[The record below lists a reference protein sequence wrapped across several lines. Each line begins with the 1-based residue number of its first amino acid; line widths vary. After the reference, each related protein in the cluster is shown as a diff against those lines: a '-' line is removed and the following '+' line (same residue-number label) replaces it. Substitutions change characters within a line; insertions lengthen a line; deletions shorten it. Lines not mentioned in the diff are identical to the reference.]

1 MPHRQRAAEL
11 VDRLARTAHALQ
23 FADGL
28 KPAQW
33 VALRF
38 LARANRYSCTPG
50 ALADFLGTT
59 KGTASQTLIALE
71 AKGYIYRSRST
82 ADRRSVQ
89 ICLTPKGQEAL
100 SHDPLCMVQRA
111 MGDLSGE
118 EQSLLIDCLQRL
130 LRHIQGELGQPAFGP
145 CGECANFRPDCL
157 DECGTAVC
165 RCGLTGEAML
175 GEDLAKICVDFVPAK
190 ATG

>member
-11 VDRLARTAHALQ
+11 VDRLARTAHGLQ

-71 AKGYIYRSRST
+71 SKGYIERARST

-89 ICLTPKGQEAL
+89 ICLTPKGQAAL
-100 SHDPLCMVQRA
+100 ARDPLCAVQRA
-111 MGDLSGE
+111 MAELSDGE
-118 EQSLLIDCLQRL
+118 QLALIDCLQRL
-130 LRHIQGELGQPAFGP
+130 LKHLQGELGQPAFGP
-145 CGECANFRPDCL
+145 CGDCTNFRP
-157 DECGTAVC
+157 ECTDDSGAAVC
-165 RCGLTGEAML
+165 RCGLTGEAL
-175 GEDLAKICVDFVPAK
+175 LADDLAKICVDFVPAK
-190 ATG
+190 AG

>member
-1 MPHRQRAAEL
+1 L

-23 FADGL
+23 FAGGL

-38 LARANRYSCTPG
+38 VARANRYSCTPG

-100 SHDPLCMVQRA
+100 SRDPLCMVQRA
-111 MGDLSGE
+111 MGDLGGDD
-118 EQSLLIDCLQRL
+118 QLRLIDCLQRL
-130 LRHIQGELGQPAFGP
+130 LKHLQNELGQPEFGP
-145 CGECANFRPDCL
+145 CGDCANFRPDCA
-157 DECGTAVC
+157 DASGSAVC
-165 RCGLTGEAML
+165 RCGLTGEVML
-175 GEDLAKICVDFVPAK
+175 GEDLAKICVDYVPAK
-190 ATG
+190 AAG